1 MNLKLNFLLPDM
13 KVANQASQAMLLAR
27 VEDKNVCFLA
37 KPGTNLGKLQPADAT
52 EATNTI
58 NEGLKGVLMGAGLG
72 LLGGLYV
79 LYFPAW
85 VTESPLWFTNAS
97 DWAILSV
104 TTLIGALAAAFGAA
118 ILGFNI
124 LNTDLAKYQSR
135 IDDGAVLMIVTVP
148 HQRAKEIRKIV
159 SKLHLKF

>member
-1 MNLKLNFLLPDM
+1 MNQKLNFLLPDM
-13 KVANQASQAMLLAR
+13 KVANQASQALLLAR

-37 KPGTNLGKLQPADAT
+37 KPGTDLGLLQPATAA

-85 VTESPLWFTNAS
+85 VTESPLWFTNTS
-97 DWAILSV
+97 DWVILSV
-104 TTLIGALAAAFGAA
+104 TTLIGAAAAAFGAA
-118 ILGFNI
+118 MLGINI
-124 LNTDLAKYQSR
+124 LNTDLAKYQTR

-148 HQRAKEIRKIV
+148 YQRAKEIRKIV